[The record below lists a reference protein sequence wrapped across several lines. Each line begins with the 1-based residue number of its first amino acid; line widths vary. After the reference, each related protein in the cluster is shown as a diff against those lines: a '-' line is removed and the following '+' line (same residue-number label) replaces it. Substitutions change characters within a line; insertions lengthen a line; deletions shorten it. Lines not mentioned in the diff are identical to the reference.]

1 MRLPREPGAKEG
13 GRLSKEGD
21 KRIQRYRKGPRYPRT
36 PLIRLFSDLLGS
48 GAHPYALGKTMS
60 LFT

>member
-1 MRLPREPGAKEG
+1 MRLPREPGA
-13 GRLSKEGD
+13 KEGD